1 MKVKALDDSHLL
13 VILTAQEAGSLGLG
27 AKVLRE
33 GADGCRAVMERLL
46 AAACRQ
52 TGFSCERRRGKVGI
66 HAMPTVEG
74 EWVLVFSDLVMQ
86 KPPAACGEQLPKR
99 RTYRIKE
106 CAGPYGYRFP
116 SCEDALRVLER
127 LFYENMLCPCQFIR
141 LGEGYYL
148 VAHPK
153 RRGICCPALPD
164 AGIWDGLGTGG
175 KRRRRSF
182 WSMGI
187 CFRPTRCAGS
197 SLSGGPDAAGIISA
211 GRFVGFCHAEFT
223 RCRFYKKIAYS
234 FHSGR

>member
-153 RRGICCPALPD
+153 RREFAALHCLMQEYGTVWGRGKAAAAFLLEHGHLLSPD
-164 AGIWDGLGTGG
+164 AV
-175 KRRRRSF
+175 RRV
-182 WSMGI
+182 GA
-187 CFRPTRCAGS
+187 C
-197 SLSGGPDAAGIISA
+197 LA
-211 GRFVGFCHAEFT
+211 GRMQRE
-223 RCRFYKKIAYS
+223 
-234 FHSGR
+234 

>member
-153 RRGICCPALPD
+153 RREFAALHC
-164 AGIWDGLGTGG
+164 LMQEYGTVWGRG
-175 KRRRRSF
+175 KAAAAF
-182 WSMGI
+182 LLEHGHH
-187 CFRPTRCAGS
+187 GVS
-197 SLSGGPDAAGIISA
+197 SAEGETSYAEK
-211 GRFVGFCHAEFT
+211 GR
-223 RCRFYKKIAYS
+223 KKL
-234 FHSGR
+234 